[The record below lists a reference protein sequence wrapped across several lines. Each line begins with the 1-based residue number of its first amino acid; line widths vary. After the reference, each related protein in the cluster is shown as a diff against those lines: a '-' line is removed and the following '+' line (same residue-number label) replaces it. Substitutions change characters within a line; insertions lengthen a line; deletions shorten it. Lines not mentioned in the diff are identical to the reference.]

1 MAETSAL
8 EPDGGHGIVKIDWNP
23 PDRQLRQFGWIS
35 LIALPLLVW
44 WFGGRPF
51 KTGWTPGNETAI
63 GIALAIGVTFA
74 TMAAFKPQLLKWPF
88 IVLCLIG
95 LPIGVVVGE
104 ILFAIVY
111 LVVITPVALY
121 FKLIGR
127 DSLERRIDKNVPT
140 YWKPRKQPSG
150 PESYFRQS

>member
-1 MAETSAL
+1 MAEASAL
-8 EPDGGHGIVKIDWNP
+8 EPDGGRGFVKIDWNP

-35 LIALPLLVW
+35 LLALPLLAW
-44 WFGGRPF
+44 WFTGRPF
-51 KTGWTPGNETAI
+51 KTGWTQTNEIAI
-63 GIALAIGVTFA
+63 GIAFVIGAVFAGLAVV
-74 TMAAFKPQLLKWPF
+74 KPQLLKWVF
-88 IVLCLIG
+88 IGLCVVG

-104 ILFAIVY
+104 ILFAVVFF
-111 LVVITPVALY
+111 VVITPVALV

-127 DSLERRIDKNVPT
+127 DALERRIDKNATT